1 MDDAQVG
8 LLREEAALQFYWTT
22 PSVRCELAAINRW
35 NQTHRLSRA
44 YLDEEGDP
52 ALSSELLLAHTQPE
66 DVTRIFI
73 GTFAISL
80 DLFRDHL
87 VENCRLL
94 DGETEQ

>member
-1 MDDAQVG
+1 
-8 LLREEAALQFYWTT
+8 
-22 PSVRCELAAINRW
+22 
-35 NQTHRLSRA
+35 LSRA